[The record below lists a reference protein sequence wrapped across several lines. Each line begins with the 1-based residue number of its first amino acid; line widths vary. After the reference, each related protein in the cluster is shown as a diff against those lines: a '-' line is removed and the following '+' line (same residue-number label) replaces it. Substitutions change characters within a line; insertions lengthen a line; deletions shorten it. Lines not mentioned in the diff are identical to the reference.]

1 MLNKIIL
8 ASKSEVRKQILDKNN
23 IKCIVKPSNVD
34 EDTIKENLLKQSA
47 TPEIIS
53 KNLAE
58 LKANKVSLKNPNY
71 LVLGADSVID
81 LDNELISK
89 PESREEA
96 MSILKK
102 LNGKTHHLISSVCIS
117 INGSMIW
124 NYTDKASLNMKNLSN
139 DELEKYIKCL
149 SEESGCSKILVIG
162 GGGNQKGSIT
172 SSIEILETD
181 LLSKYNFEEV
191 GLAGH
196 PEGNPDVKQVDLD
209 NAIIQKNLFSKKTDF
224 KMYLATQFF
233 FEARSLKEWE
243 LHLNSL
249 DNNLEIHAGI
259 PGPASLKT
267 LLSYATSCGI
277 GISIRF
283 LSKQALNI
291 TKLATTRSPD
301 KLIYDLASYQIENP
315 KTKLKKIHFYAFGGI
330 KKTSDWLKTVNKP
343 DLIYNGQKF
352 E

>member
-1 MLNKIIL
+1 MTNVHIEAARNLIANCSIETTPNVYAKYGKFSDL
-8 ASKSEVRKQILDKNN
+8 VDKKSN
-23 IKCIVKPSNVD
+23 IYVTYLPD
-34 EDTIKENLLKQSA
+34 EDM
-47 TPEIIS
+47 
-53 KNLAE
+53 
-58 LKANKVSLKNPNY
+58 NKV
-71 LVLGADSVID
+71 ID
-81 LDNELISK
+81 T
-89 PESREEA
+89 A
-96 MSILKK
+96 KK
-102 LNGKTHHLISSVCIS
+102 LTLEGYNVIPHLPARTIS
-117 INGSMIW
+117 N
-124 NYTDKASLNMKNLSN
+124 N
-139 DELEKYIKCL
+139 DELGKYIKSL

-162 GGGNQKGSIT
+162 GGGKQKGNIT

-181 LLSKYNFEEV
+181 LLSKYNFKEV

-196 PEGNPDVKQVDLD
+196 PEGNPDVKQIDLD
-209 NAIIQKNLFSKKTDF
+209 NAIIQKNKFSKKTDF

-233 FEARSLKEWE
+233 FEAKSLKEWE
-243 LHLNSL
+243 LHLSSL

-259 PGPASLKT
+259 PGPATLKT

-277 GISIRF
+277 GNSIRF

-291 TKLATTRSPD
+291 TKLATTKSPD
-301 KLIYDLASYQIENP
+301 KLIYDLAGYQIENP

>member
-1 MLNKIIL
+1 MTNVHIEAARNLIANCSIETTPNVYTKYGKFSDL
-8 ASKSEVRKQILDKNN
+8 VDKKSN
-23 IKCIVKPSNVD
+23 IYVTYLPD
-34 EDTIKENLLKQSA
+34 EDM
-47 TPEIIS
+47 
-53 KNLAE
+53 
-58 LKANKVSLKNPNY
+58 NKV
-71 LVLGADSVID
+71 ID
-81 LDNELISK
+81 T
-89 PESREEA
+89 A
-96 MSILKK
+96 KK
-102 LNGKTHHLISSVCIS
+102 LTLEGYNVIPHLPARTIS
-117 INGSMIW
+117 N
-124 NYTDKASLNMKNLSN
+124 N
-139 DELEKYIKCL
+139 DELEKYIKSL

-162 GGGNQKGSIT
+162 GGGKQKGNIT

-181 LLSKYNFEEV
+181 LLSKYNFKEV

-196 PEGNPDVKQVDLD
+196 PEGNPDVKQIDLD
-209 NAIIQKNLFSKKTDF
+209 NAIIQKNKFSKKTDF

-233 FEARSLKEWE
+233 FEAKSLKEWE
-243 LHLNSL
+243 LHLSSL

-259 PGPASLKT
+259 PGPATLKT

-277 GISIRF
+277 GNSIRF

-291 TKLATTRSPD
+291 TKLATTKSPD

>member
-1 MLNKIIL
+1 MTNVHIEAARNLIANCSIETTPNVYAKYGKFSEL
-8 ASKSEVRKQILDKNN
+8 VDKKSN
-23 IKCIVKPSNVD
+23 IYVTYLPD
-34 EDTIKENLLKQSA
+34 EDM
-47 TPEIIS
+47 
-53 KNLAE
+53 
-58 LKANKVSLKNPNY
+58 NKV
-71 LVLGADSVID
+71 ID
-81 LDNELISK
+81 T
-89 PESREEA
+89 A
-96 MSILKK
+96 KK
-102 LNGKTHHLISSVCIS
+102 LTLEGYNVIPHLPARTIS
-117 INGSMIW
+117 
-124 NYTDKASLNMKNLSN
+124 NYE
-139 DELEKYIKCL
+139 ELEKYIKSL

-162 GGGNQKGSIT
+162 GGGNQKGSIK

-196 PEGNPDVKQVDLD
+196 PEGNPDVKQIDLD
-209 NAIIQKNLFSKKTDF
+209 NAIIQKNKFSKKTDF

-233 FEARSLKEWE
+233 FEAKSLKEWE

-259 PGPASLKT
+259 PGPATLKT

-277 GISIRF
+277 GNSIRF

-291 TKLATTRSPD
+291 TKLATTKSPD
-301 KLIYDLASYQIENP
+301 KLIYDLASYQIETP